1 MPLGGFGMASDAPY
15 VGTLYEPEPWDKR
28 PLGPGGFGW
37 GSGSAV
43 AALAASVMIMISWRM
58 I

>member
-1 MPLGGFGMASDAPY
+1 MGGFGMASDAPY